1 MIVVW
6 RQCNNCLM
14 ESEYLCSFFDNSE
27 LKQQTVPA
35 FQVFSCSLSG
45 ELIHSFIHS
54 IVIYTTTE
62 MSILNKFD
70 MIIHEIFV

>member
-6 RQCNNCLM
+6 RQCNHCLM

-54 IVIYTTTE
+54 
-62 MSILNKFD
+62 FD
-70 MIIHEIFV
+70 SDLHNNWNVNIK